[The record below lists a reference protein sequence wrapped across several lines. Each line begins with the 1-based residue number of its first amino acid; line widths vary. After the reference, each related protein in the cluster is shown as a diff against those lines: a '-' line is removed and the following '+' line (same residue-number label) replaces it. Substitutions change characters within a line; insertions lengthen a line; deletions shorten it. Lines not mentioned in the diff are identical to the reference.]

1 VKTCSK
7 HTKPRRV
14 DSKTGH
20 SPTPSAN
27 VTTVSWTTLLE
38 EIHLQAQGQVDLDR
52 FIEFDEN
59 HPGVT
64 GDTLLVRANTVMD
77 RIKTAAGYRFKFVQS
92 FILPSCAF
100 TLNPKISF
108 MYSYKRRQDST
119 QKARRSTVFTYY
131 CAQLEGEQTKHA
143 LHPDE
148 RRRRPKKLPKIPRFH
163 CNGWASLTVTEEVP
177 TIMRLRMTHA
187 FAHVA
192 CFSNRP
198 AGAGVG
204 KPRPSGSSFS
214 NSARLVQSD
223 PTSGSLTSPLHI
235 STTHDMSAE
244 GFDVLDGS
252 PDESQQPLQREVQAD
267 YLTSPVRPDA
277 SIVSNS
283 QSVPFVQ
290 GSENPVMDGVEQGSE
305 GWPAPDIDPSE
316 RVSPFPVATFVI
328 NTTRIYT
335 RCASPK
341 TTSRI

>member
-1 VKTCSK
+1 MSEAYPPVTAVKPDTVSIDWNAPSDSGPSTASASLSAWEQVNSLDPRSRNENLVKCSQCTYLGPVSSFPLRLNGNGHVKTCSK

-64 GDTLLVRANTVMD
+64 GDTLLIRANTVMD
-77 RIKTAAGYRFKFVQS
+77 RIKTAAGYRF
-92 FILPSCAF
+92 
-100 TLNPKISF
+100 N
-108 MYSYKRRQDST
+108 YKRRQDST
-119 QKARRSTVFTYY
+119 QKARKSTVFTYY

-214 NSARLVQSD
+214 NSTRLGQSD
-223 PTSGSLTSPLHI
+223 PTAGI
-235 STTHDMSAE
+235 RRF
-244 GFDVLDGS
+244 G
-252 PDESQQPLQREVQAD
+252 
-267 YLTSPVRPDA
+267 
-277 SIVSNS
+277 
-283 QSVPFVQ
+283 
-290 GSENPVMDGVEQGSE
+290 
-305 GWPAPDIDPSE
+305 
-316 RVSPFPVATFVI
+316 
-328 NTTRIYT
+328 
-335 RCASPK
+335 
-341 TTSRI
+341 